1 MPRSDQCNWVLSL
14 VSFLSSLGFCSLS
27 QVMAKAGW
35 LQCFHFPRWW
45 MCRENTG
52 LLHGVLGKEQPH
64 IDTIKTLVPGIY
76 KLKFW

>member
-1 MPRSDQCNWVLSL
+1 
-14 VSFLSSLGFCSLS
+14 
-27 QVMAKAGW
+27 
-35 LQCFHFPRWW
+35 

-76 KLKFW
+76 KLKF